1 MTLESYTD
9 IKNPL
14 KTIFSRGKLYGK
26 MLKPIQKKKKTQTLT
41 HQIQICTYD
50 FISTNGKDKREQK
63 DAGKQSTVS

>member
-26 MLKPIQKKKKTQTLT
+26 MLKPIQKKKNPNPNPP
-41 HQIQICTYD
+41 D
-50 FISTNGKDKREQK
+50 TNLY
-63 DAGKQSTVS
+63 V